1 MSATGKRPLSAVDHG
16 REQGRE
22 DGHEQGREH
31 GREPSREQGRDCE
44 HVREPSSFVGRRHE
58 LATARKMLSQARLL
72 TLTGT
77 GGVGKTRLA
86 LRLAESVGGYKDGV
100 EVVELATLESGDLLG
115 PAVAAAL
122 GLCDERRDSATLLM
136 EYLSDKRMLLV
147 LDNCEH
153 LLDDCAQLVDR
164 LLRRAPYL
172 RVLATSRQTLG
183 VYGEQVLAVP
193 SLSVPDPAHPPRDIA
208 RHDSVRLFVDRAA
221 MARPGFTLDAGN
233 AACVARLAQRLE
245 GIPLAIELAAARL
258 RTLPPERLLSD
269 LDACLDVSADGGG
282 TVTLPR
288 HRTLRETMDWSF
300 RLCSPGEQRLWAR
313 LSMFPGGAELETA
326 EEVCAG
332 DGIDAGEVF
341 DLLSGL
347 VDKSIMAGERRPGGF
362 RYRMLES
369 IRAYGAERL
378 EPAEERALRRRCVGH
393 YRELTERNRVDLVV
407 PDQVERYRILQ
418 RELPNVRAALDLSLD
433 DPELT
438 PNGLETATALW
449 GYWLIAGTFTEGRY
463 WIGRCLDRVPD
474 PTGARATALWV
485 DAMLALRQGDPA
497 AAAPRMEECQVIA
510 RLPGN
515 EEVMPYAIRTSG
527 ILAYATGEP
536 ERGMALLEEAL
547 VRHRAIGDVSGVVF
561 ALYYLAAYGSVL
573 DPDRSAA
580 LGEELLELCETHHAV
595 VCRGYAQLSLGLAAW
610 NQGDPVRAEA
620 LVSAAA
626 EFTEEVNDRW
636 CLTQCLEVLAWTAG
650 ARDDHRRAALL
661 LGAAHAMWQAVEASP
676 QRLWYHAV
684 WHGRCEDQARRALG
698 ERAFRSAFLEGAR
711 QRAAN
716 RLLQAVSA

>member
-1 MSATGKRPLSAVDHG
+1 MSDTDQRHPDEQDSDERHSDRRHPERRHLTTVDHAG
-16 REQGRE
+16 
-22 DGHEQGREH
+22 
-31 GREPSREQGRDCE
+31 
-44 HVREPSSFVGRRHE
+44 EPSSFVGRRHE
-58 LATARKMLSQARLL
+58 LALARRMLSQARLV

-86 LRLAESVGGYKDGV
+86 LRLAGSVGGAYKDGV
-100 EVVELATLESGDLLG
+100 EVVELATLESGELLG

-122 GLCDERRDSATLLM
+122 GLCDEDSDSATLLM
-136 EYLSDKRMLLV
+136 DYLSDKRMLLV

-153 LLDDCAQLVDR
+153 LQDDCAQLVDR

-208 RHDSVRLFVDRAA
+208 RHDSVRLFVDRASVVC
-221 MARPGFTLDAGN
+221 PGFTLDAGN

-258 RTLPPERLLSD
+258 RTLPPERLLSE
-269 LDACLDVSADGGG
+269 LDACLDVGGDGGS
-282 TVTLPR
+282 VTLPR

-313 LSMFPGGAELETA
+313 LSMFPGGAELDTA

-347 VDKSIMAGERRPGGF
+347 VDKSILAGERRPDGF

-369 IRAYGAERL
+369 LRAYGAQAL
-378 EPAEERALRRRCVGH
+378 EPAEARALRSRFIRH
-393 YRELTERNRVDLVV
+393 FREVAERNRIDQVV
-407 PDQVERYRILQ
+407 PDQLERYRALQ
-418 RELPNVRAALDLSLD
+418 REQPNVRASMELGLD
-433 DPELT
+433 DPELASI
-438 PNGLETATALW
+438 GMETATALW

-463 WIGRCLDRVPD
+463 WLCRFLDRVPA
-474 PTGARATALWV
+474 PTCTRGTALWV
-485 DAMLALRQGDPA
+485 DAMLALRQGDPGA
-497 AAAPRMEECQVIA
+497 ATPRLEECRVLA
-510 RLPGN
+510 RRPGN
-515 EEVMPYAIRTSG
+515 EEVLPYAIRTSG
-527 ILAYATGEP
+527 VLAYTTGDP
-536 ERGMALLEEAL
+536 GRGMELLEEAL
-547 VRHRAIGDVSGVVF
+547 ARHRAAGDVSGVVF
-561 ALYYLAAYGSVL
+561 ALYYLAAYGSVE
-573 DPDRSAA
+573 DPDTSAV

-610 NQGDPVRAEA
+610 NQGDVPRVEA

-626 EFTEEVNDRW
+626 AFTEEVNDRW
-636 CLTQCLEVLAWTAG
+636 CLTQCLEVLAWAAG
-650 ARDDHRRAALL
+650 ARDDHRRAAWL
-661 LGAAHAMWQAVEASP
+661 LGAAHSMWQAIDASP
-676 QRLWYHAV
+676 RRLSYHAV
-684 WHGRCEDQARRALG
+684 WHERCEEQAFQALG
-698 ERAFRSAFLEGAR
+698 ERAFRAAFLEGAK
-711 QRAAN
+711 QRVAN
-716 RLLQAVSA
+716 RVVHAISA